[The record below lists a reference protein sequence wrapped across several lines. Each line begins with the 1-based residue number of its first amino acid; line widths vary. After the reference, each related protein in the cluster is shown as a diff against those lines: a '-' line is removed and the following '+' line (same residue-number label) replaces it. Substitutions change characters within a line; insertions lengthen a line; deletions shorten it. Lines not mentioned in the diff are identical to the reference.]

1 MSRTEL
7 WEAPKGAPVEGHF
20 AFTVD
25 DDEHVRLPY
34 TLLVTL
40 MQSAGLGLRR
50 KITTHHEPRWS
61 IHPVS
66 APVQTHAPS
75 ALTGDG
81 SLPPPGYRW
90 LSPRE
95 CHGNDAF
102 CSSCSPRSPQRRV
115 APADA

>member
-7 WEAPKGAPVEGHF
+7 WEAPKDAPVDGHF

-61 IHPVS
+61 IHPA
-66 APVQTHAPS
+66 APPAPRTT
-75 ALTGDG
+75 AGHGTQYTA
-81 SLPPPGYRW
+81 PAGYRW
-90 LSPRE
+90 LTPRE
-95 CHGNDAF
+95 CHGSDQP
-102 CSSCSPRSPQRRV
+102 CDRCSPDSPERRV
-115 APADA
+115 APER